1 MNTNVIQFP
10 TGYPASRGAKS
21 RVVPYKRMRPIFFHG
36 REHRKHFV
44 DFALA
49 ASKREPKNPAKWRPL
64 SLVAGDGNFEIL
76 YRVRVYLAPGWWAP
90 RSGYNIWELIAQRCA
105 RRLAAEQAD
114 EIL

>member
-10 TGYPASRGAKS
+10 TQYPASRGARRS
-21 RVVPYKRMRPIFFHG
+21 TVPYKRMKPIYFHG

-49 ASKREPKNPAKWRPL
+49 VYSPAPGPAKWQPL
-64 SLVAGDGNFEIL
+64 SLVSGLKWEIL

-114 EIL
+114 ETF